1 MLNVLAIAMMAVF
14 AVFMAWRAGAAF
26 FETLEYRSIAN
37 SPLAT
42 PLWIPQSLWLAG
54 LVLFAVA
61 ATVSAIWS
69 VILLTRDPEA
79 VNRRFGVIIR
89 HEQHRQGRACRDR
102 SLGDRHWV
110 CRHARAHAGRHPG
123 RGRTVR
129 DRGAR
134 RPAVWRT
141 ADSAQLLQLD
151 DGVRSKSLS
160 LSPSRST
167 SCSARSCTA
176 VE

>member
-1 MLNVLAIAMMAVF
+1 MSAVERTVARTLAYLGAVF

-89 HEQHRQGRACRDR
+89 HE
-102 SLGDRHWV
+102 
-110 CRHARAHAGRHPG
+110 
-123 RGRTVR
+123 
-129 DRGAR
+129 
-134 RPAVWRT
+134 
-141 ADSAQLLQLD
+141 
-151 DGVRSKSLS
+151 
-160 LSPSRST
+160 ST
-167 SCSARSCTA
+167 DK
-176 VE
+176 EGLP